1 MGKQSSK
8 IFEKYQQAKC
18 LTFLSENQLRFTM
31 LSNFSALIGESVVP
45 RLGVV
50 DIEEI
55 ETGYRIRG
63 HSDSDSDKMEILH
76 SLGPIRRGQI
86 KRAKFVTKK
95 GELVNEMFVV
105 TESKFGEEL
114 FPDHSRFVFMIS
126 LERTTN

>member
-1 MGKQSSK
+1 
-8 IFEKYQQAKC
+8 
-18 LTFLSENQLRFTM
+18 M
-31 LSNFSALIGESVVP
+31 LSNFSALIGESVIP

-63 HSDSDSDKMEILH
+63 HSDNELDKMEILRN
-76 SLGPIRRGQI
+76 LGPIRRGQI
-86 KRAKFVTKK
+86 ERAKFVTRE
-95 GELVNEMFVV
+95 GVLVNEMFVV

-114 FPDHSRFVFMIS
+114 FPDHRRFVFTIS